1 MGKDKKGSSKE
12 EQPSGED
19 KEKSAEAS
27 SLAPE
32 AAIKLADQSMQERT
46 VLLVSTLSAK
56 QLDQYEIFRRSTMP
70 RAAVKRLMQ
79 SVSGTSVP
87 QNAVIAMAGITKVYV
102 GEVVELACQ
111 ARENLHET
119 GPLQPK
125 HIREA
130 VRIMRRNNNIPCT
143 KYKKVTAPFK

>member
-1 MGKDKKGSSKE
+1 MGKDKKSSSKE

-19 KEKSAEAS
+19 KEKSGEVS

-32 AAIKLADQSMQERT
+32 AVIKLADKSMQQQT
-46 VLLVSTLSAK
+46 VLLVSALSAK

-79 SVSGTSVP
+79 SVSSTNVP

-102 GEVVELACQ
+102 GEIVELACQ

-130 VRIMRRNNNIPCT
+130 VRIMRRNNNMPCT
-143 KYKKVTAPFK
+143 KYKKVAAIFK

>member
-1 MGKDKKGSSKE
+1 MHH
-12 EQPSGED
+12 
-19 KEKSAEAS
+19 
-27 SLAPE
+27 
-32 AAIKLADQSMQERT
+32 AIIH
-46 VLLVSTLSAK
+46 V
-56 QLDQYEIFRRSTMP
+56 
-70 RAAVKRLMQ
+70 
-79 SVSGTSVP
+79 
-87 QNAVIAMAGITKVYV
+87 VIAMAGITKVYV

-119 GPLQPK
+119 GPLQPR